1 MNPSYE
7 TQFQPTERYAPSQA
21 PGDPKDSYPALV
33 TVSQLSAPKV
43 NERGFWFWMCMVSIM
58 LSSFVMA
65 MDLTG
70 ITTALPVIVR
80 ELHGEQFE
88 WVGSAY
94 ALSAAAF
101 LPLSGGLAQVF
112 GRRLSMLLQ
121 LFLFA
126 LGSALCGAST
136 SMNFLIAG
144 RTVQGIGAGGISSLS
159 QIIISDLVPLH
170 ERGTYNA
177 LLALAYAMSS
187 GIATIIAGALAQHGQ
202 WRWFFYMNLPFCAV
216 SAIITAIFVSIEAPR
231 GSFKDK
237 LFSLDWI
244 GNLIVVASTTAV
256 VIALTWGGIKFPWN
270 SAQVLVPLIL
280 GLFGLVAFVAYDAKF
295 PDLPLV
301 PFKIMSSTEAVSGY
315 LQGFFTNFYMIS
327 LFYYLPVYF
336 QACKD
341 ASPTRSGVLVLTTA
355 LTTMPFGIISGISVA
370 KLGKYRPQL
379 WLAWACL
386 VVAAGLFS
394 TLHADSVLSASVGFQ
409 VISSLGIGILLTC
422 TFFPILAP
430 ISLSL
435 NANALAFFM
444 FTRFF
449 AQSWGVSAG
458 GTVLQ
463 NELKK
468 RLPADFIAQF
478 PRGTSVAFSIIPII
492 PQLDEPLKTA
502 VQIAF
507 AESLRVLW
515 QVMTGVA
522 ALGLLSSLLMKGL
535 KLEKSTGDVMEPKSS
550 EDVELDITFPNHHFR
565 HKQIRGDSGV

>member
-1 MNPSYE
+1 MNSSYE
-7 TQFQPTERYAPSQA
+7 TQPQPTERYVPPQT
-21 PGDPKDSYPALV
+21 PGDPKDSYAALV
-33 TVSQLSAPKV
+33 TVSQPSVPKAK
-43 NERGFWFWMCMVSIM
+43 ERGFRFWMCMASIM

-70 ITTALPVIVR
+70 IATALPVIVS

-94 ALSAAAF
+94 ALSATAF

-170 ERGTYNA
+170 ERGTFNA

-202 WRWFFYMNLPFCAV
+202 WRWFFYMNLPFCAI
-216 SAIITAIFVSIEAPR
+216 SAIITAIFVRIEAPR

-256 VIALTWGGIKFPWN
+256 IIALTWGGIQFPWS
-270 SAQVLVPLIL
+270 SARVLVPLIL

-295 PDLPLV
+295 PSLPL
-301 PFKIMSSTEAVSGY
+301 
-315 LQGFFTNFYMIS
+315 GFFTNFYMMG

-336 QACKD
+336 QGCKD

-394 TLHADSVLSASVGFQ
+394 TLHADTVLSASVGFQ

-422 TFFPILAP
+422 SFFPILAP

-449 AQSWGVSAG
+449 SQSWGVSAG

-515 QVMTGVA
+515 QVLVGVA

-535 KLEKSTGDVMEPKSS
+535 SLQKPAGETIESESS
-550 EDVELDITFPNHHFR
+550 GGVELDESNR
-565 HKQIRGDSGV
+565 AKQRDRAYSTYGSIDFWLKPKTARSS